1 MVKLAYTTP
10 DEIRINSTQRPSKTR
25 EKSPDYGKFMQAGPS
40 AYGAEEHVLIL
51 DLLDNVKG
59 NKTGGTESFQ

>member
-10 DEIRINSTQRPSKTR
+10 NELRINSTPRPSKFR
-25 EKSPDYGKFMQAGPS
+25 EKSPDYGKFVQAGPS
-40 AYGAEEHVLIL
+40 NYEAEEHVLVL

-59 NKTGGTESFQ
+59 SKPGGTESFQ